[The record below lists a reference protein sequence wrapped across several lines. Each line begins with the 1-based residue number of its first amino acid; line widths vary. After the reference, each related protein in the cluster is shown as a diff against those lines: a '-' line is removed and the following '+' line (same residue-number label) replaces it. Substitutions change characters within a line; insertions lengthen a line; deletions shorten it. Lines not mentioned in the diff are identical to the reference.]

1 MLAEYAKK
9 YMDSFVSN
17 QTLIM
22 SFNLVPENLKKG
34 KILDPLSRELLQ
46 HHDKYICL
54 NHDKTLSNLQQR
66 IAFLYGPFSK
76 IWTAVEDEKE
86 SYVADEG
93 ESNPLFEMLKLSD
106 QVILL
111 LGQAMNLC
119 SLLH

>member
-76 IWTAVEDEKE
+76 I
-86 SYVADEG
+86 
-93 ESNPLFEMLKLSD
+93 
-106 QVILL
+106 
-111 LGQAMNLC
+111 
-119 SLLH
+119 